1 MTTRMQ
7 TSAGGILSDINPTFL
22 SSIIGRT
29 AKLRFAMKDRD
40 TFGQK
45 CLGRGEFLE
54 VLLENAGEEAETQAL
69 LLLKMT
75 RA

>member
-1 MTTRMQ
+1 
-7 TSAGGILSDINPTFL
+7 
-22 SSIIGRT
+22 
-29 AKLRFAMKDRD
+29 MKDRD